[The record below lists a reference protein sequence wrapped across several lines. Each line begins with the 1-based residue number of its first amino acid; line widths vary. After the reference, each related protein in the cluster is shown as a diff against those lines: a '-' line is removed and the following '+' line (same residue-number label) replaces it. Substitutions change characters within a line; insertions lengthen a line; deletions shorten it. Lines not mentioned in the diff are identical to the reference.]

1 MMGYGMARNVR
12 QKIPKSSTLYVFDL
26 DKAALERFVAETKN
40 DGLVK
45 VVSSAKEVV
54 DNAVCY
60 LIPMS
65 LTVGYCH
72 LYVT

>member
-26 DKAALERFVAETKN
+26 NKAALEKFVEESKN
-40 DGLVK
+40 DGPVK

-54 DNAVCY
+54 DNAVRNECQHY
-60 LIPMS
+60 
-65 LTVGYCH
+65 
-72 LYVT
+72 